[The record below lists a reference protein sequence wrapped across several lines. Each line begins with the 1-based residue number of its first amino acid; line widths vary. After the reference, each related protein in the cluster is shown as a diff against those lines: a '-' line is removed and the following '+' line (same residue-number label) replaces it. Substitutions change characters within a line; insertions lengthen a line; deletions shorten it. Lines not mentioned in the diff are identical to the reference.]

1 MDLAFIY
8 YTLKQ
13 NMANYVF
20 WSPEY
25 LFLDYFVISLVF
37 LMQMSMHQHLP
48 FPALNKTT
56 GLMRTEAKTF
66 ANVKGIKILAETFNM
81 LEKNIPHW
89 TSMFGYKKKI
99 LLLSLLLLL
108 LFLFLKYFIDCGHT
122 LL

>member
-1 MDLAFIY
+1 MTMDLACIY

-20 WSPEY
+20 WSLEY
-25 LFLDYFVISLVF
+25 LFLDYFVIILVF
-37 LMQMSMHQHLP
+37 LMQMSLHQHLP

-81 LEKNIPHW
+81 LEKNVPHW
-89 TSMFGYKKKI
+89 TSMFCCWKKI
-99 LLLSLLLLL
+99 LLLLL

-122 LL
+122 LLS